1 MTGST
6 GFGLSNAR
14 VPFWTETDVTVPF
27 DFMFVLATAAFAWG
41 LTVMTYRWFA
51 IQNGWPMGAWYG
63 GLPTLPQVIGFA
75 VIAVAVVFAL
85 ARGLG
90 TTLVLPLVGI
100 VCALGWTV
108 LLKVGAQSALLL
120 GPAAAAL
127 VLIGWTLSGI

>member
-1 MTGST
+1 M
-6 GFGLSNAR
+6 
-14 VPFWTETDVTVPF
+14 TVPF